1 MRSSRREL
9 LAASTAAIAAG
20 LAGCSASG
28 EDGDNTTKTAS
39 QGTDEAETA
48 ASVNAAVSAEWNAM
62 RARLWDSLS
71 LGVADET
78 GAGASVAQQTF
89 ARFEQASGEYGA
101 HEMLEAT
108 SESNYEEFEEALDE
122 LRTAGLQAG
131 NISRSREETAIAS
144 TQLAEAQQAL
154 AGETTAQLLDLQ
166 LFGVTIQNAAFLAA
180 SGNFEA
186 AQTTAAN
193 VLSRFEEAAVH
204 DALPSADSEAY
215 ATFESAVAAVES
227 AAGNENSEDA
237 QKNANK
243 AFEAALDGSYAIADD
258 ESAAGAG
265 HMAALQARGWDAAAL
280 ASMGGPSASFAHAAA
295 LTIYRAR
302 AYDCQWLAARGETD
316 RAATMAS
323 DIFAHFEGARAHEAL
338 EEADSDAYEGFEAG
352 LSDLQSAIK
361 NGNASDIDTAVET
374 VDSNLVAGIG
384 ALAGANAPLLEAAF
398 FRARFD
404 DARELYR
411 LGQNTVAASIAEDLF
426 ERFEQN
432 ELGVHETVESTS
444 EDLYTQFE
452 EEHLSG
458 LIDAFKNTNDSGV
471 ETHYEGVQSTLLEF
485 ETMAGSTA
493 TVSGAEGGYMAA
505 RGFDAAVLDTLGNDS
520 RAQAIAQDAFEHF
533 ESGAGGY
540 HEALEEVDESTYET
554 FEERLGGISTAAS
567 NGDDVY
573 PVTKQ
578 FNAEALA
585 SVYAIVSSSG
595 GSHTEA
601 AAAVMQ
607 DVFAHFE
614 EARVHELIEEA
625 DHNAYETFEA
635 QLDAYITALQEDG
648 DIGGAAESFANASQ
662 YAQFALV
669 DSVEKLPLDL
679 DLAGASGGSHSHSH
693 SDDGHGSNADLQGG
707 PNVVD
712 GVPEDA
718 DHVIDMT
725 AVAYEPA
732 EITVSKGD
740 KVAWTYAS
748 GEAHS
753 VTAYEDKIPD
763 SAGYW
768 ASGGFDSQSA
778 AETGWENGNGAVQ
791 PGQSY
796 VHTFEAT
803 GTHEYY
809 CIPHEAA
816 GMVGKVIVE

>member
-1 MRSSRREL
+1 MRPSRRDL

-28 EDGDNTTKTAS
+28 EGDDDTATQAAS
-39 QGTDEAETA
+39 QGTDEAETT

-62 RARLWDSLS
+62 RARLWDALS
-71 LGVADET
+71 LGVADEPA
-78 GAGASVAQQTF
+78 AGASVAQQTF
-89 ARFEQASGEYGA
+89 ARFEHASGEYGA

-108 SESNYEEFEEALDE
+108 SESNYEEFEEALAE
-122 LRTAGLQAG
+122 LRTAGLQAE
-131 NISRSREETAIAS
+131 NIGRAREETSIAS
-144 TQLAEAQQAL
+144 TQLAESQQAL

-166 LFGVTIQNAAFLAA
+166 LFGVTVQNAAFLAA
-180 SGNFEA
+180 AGNFEA
-186 AQTTAAN
+186 ARTTAAD

-204 DALPSADSEAY
+204 DTLAAADSEAY
-215 ATFESAVAAVES
+215 AAFESAVAAVES
-227 AAGNENSEDA
+227 AAGNENSERVQNSA
-237 QKNANK
+237 TE
-243 AFEAALDGSYAIADD
+243 AFEAAIDGSYALADV

-280 ASMGGPSASFAHAAA
+280 ASMGGPSSSFAHAAA

-323 DIFAHFEGARAHEAL
+323 DVFAHFEGARAHEAL
-338 EEADSDAYEGFEAG
+338 EEADGDAYEGFEAG

-361 NGNASDIDTAVET
+361 NGNASGIDDAVAT
-374 VDSNLVAGIG
+374 VDSNLVAGIE

-432 ELGVHETVESTS
+432 ELEVHETVESTS
-444 EDLYTQFE
+444 ENLYTQFE

-458 LIDAFKNTNDSGV
+458 LIDAFKNANDSGV

-485 ETMAGSTA
+485 ETMAGTTA

-540 HEALEEVDESTYET
+540 HEALEEADESTYET

-573 PVTKQ
+573 PVVKQ

-635 QLDAYITALQEDG
+635 QLDAYLTALQEGG
-648 DIGGAAESFANASQ
+648 DIGGAVESFANASQ

-679 DLAGASGGSHSHSH
+679 DLAGASGGTHSNSGDGSG
-693 SDDGHGSNADLQGG
+693 SDADLHGG

-718 DHVIDMT
+718 DHVIDMA

-796 VHTFEAT
+796 VHTFAAT